1 MEINNIKILN
11 INLILFFKI
20 KSIFLMFLIFYRYNL
35 GKYYFYY
42 QSYNKIKET
51 LIHLC
56 ILVQEVN

>member
-1 MEINNIKILN
+1 METNNIKILN

-20 KSIFLMFLIFYRYNL
+20 KSLFLIFLIFYRYNL

-51 LIHLC
+51 
-56 ILVQEVN
+56 